1 MDSQIYL
8 KDVLKIAV
16 IPKLSNE
23 VCITANFEYK
33 KYIGECKKFTLKAR
47 GGAINICF
55 AQGQSGVTYIL
66 LPDGVSYNEDVI
78 LTKTDFCI
86 FFQSPTINTVLEVI
100 LWQ

>member
-8 KDVLKIAV
+8 KDVLKVAKVPI
-16 IPKLSNE
+16 LSNE
-23 VCITANFEYK
+23 VCIVANFEYK

-55 AQGQSGVTYIL
+55 SQGQSGVTYIL
-66 LPDGVSYNEDVI
+66 LADAVSYNEDVI